1 MRYVTGQSI
10 ASLNARGV
18 AIGMARQVNLDEPL
32 TGEQAGYTIY
42 VDRVSQWLSYTD
54 RSRSALEPLVASCA
68 AQPFESVLAE
78 P

>member
-32 TGEQAGYTIY
+32 TSEQAGYTIY
-42 VDRVSQWLSYTD
+42 VDRVSQ
-54 RSRSALEPLVASCA
+54 
-68 AQPFESVLAE
+68 
-78 P
+78 